1 MENNKKNNKKN
12 NWSKCADESVIAYL
26 KRILDANWIQVIIAF
41 IGLIFSAVATVA
53 TVKSCSNESKEVVV
67 EQKKSEC
74 EMLRDSIMSKISII
88 ESTFQPEKIPMNLD
102 SVKERNIIL
111 IKDFKVK
118 SIEAAT
124 LLRELLNE
132 PKLTE
137 FAHLDAQELYN
148 LDITTAEKKE
158 AVWYSLDAAIK
169 YTLMLDSIGS
179 EHDITGYIINKAV
192 FEKMSLLENQFE
204 EKRNELLKKI
214 DNLLEIMAQKSPTK
228 GDIKTGTKED
238 LMKMLKYYEEF
249 INDPVILNYLDKT
262 LLFFIHQNK
271 NYNVPLTKYLSGYIN
286 V

>member
-1 MENNKKNNKKN
+1 MKNNKKN

-41 IGLIFSAVATVA
+41 ISLIFSAIATVA

-137 FAHLDAQELYN
+137 FAHLDVQELYN
-148 LDITTAEKKE
+148 LDITTAKKKE

-169 YTLMLDSIGS
+169 YTLMLDSIGA

-204 EKRNELLKKI
+204 EKRNELFKKV
-214 DNLLEIMAQKSPTK
+214 DNLFEIMAQKSPTK